1 MNSVKPLVSICIPTY
16 NRSKYLKQTIESLVV
31 QDEFIS
37 GRVEIVISDNASTD
51 NTEEVVKIFT
61 EKYTNIKYY
70 KNVDNI
76 KDENFPIVL
85 DRASGVLRKLNND
98 TFKHSKGSLKII
110 CDIVDK
116 YKDQKPVLYFS
127 NKNKISNDIIVD
139 FMTFMKDASF
149 WITWI
154 GSFSIWED
162 DCENLSNDTTG
173 CDLRLW
179 QVKKVLELLKKK
191 NKAVIVNK
199 KLGKSMPVEKKD
211 ISYGL
216 YQVFYT
222 NYLDLI
228 YPYVDGCT
236 LDENTF
242 EFLKRDL
249 LYNFFKD
256 WIINWELSNTDMQ
269 YSETENLKELVFN
282 EYKDKPYWNKFIK
295 IYNFKIFE
303 KKFKKSIKTIIGKK

>member
-110 CDIVDK
+110 CDIVDNYNKKNDSHYAFNEIQKIIAKENEK
-116 YKDQKPVLYFS
+116 YK
-127 NKNKISNDIIVD
+127 NDIILFKEVAID
-139 FMTFMKDASF
+139 
-149 WITWI
+149 
-154 GSFSIWED
+154 
-162 DCENLSNDTTG
+162 LS
-173 CDLRLW
+173 
-179 QVKKVLELLKKK
+179 K
-191 NKAVIVNK
+191 
-199 KLGKSMPVEKKD
+199 
-211 ISYGL
+211 
-216 YQVFYT
+216 
-222 NYLDLI
+222 
-228 YPYVDGCT
+228 
-236 LDENTF
+236 
-242 EFLKRDL
+242 
-249 LYNFFKD
+249 
-256 WIINWELSNTDMQ
+256 
-269 YSETENLKELVFN
+269 N
-282 EYKDKPYWNKFIK
+282 EYSY
-295 IYNFKIFE
+295 
-303 KKFKKSIKTIIGKK
+303 IIGI